1 MEQKPLARIKIQ
13 LHYPSFSSEQKNRLL
28 CLQNR
33 CRKPSL
39 STFVPFDDSQ
49 MGCCG
54 DFKLIIPK
62 NHMEIPLVRHISI
75 NFEQI
80 FTNCYTETKTKQ
92 QIYQAYEKNFYFD
105 YRHDCHPRHE
115 CAN

>member
-13 LHYPSFSSEQKNRLL
+13 LHYPSFSSEQKNHLL

-54 DFKLIIPK
+54 VTTQHPLFKCTCCEYYGK
-62 NHMEIPLVRHISI
+62 
-75 NFEQI
+75 I
-80 FTNCYTETKTKQ
+80 FVNKS
-92 QIYQAYEKNFYFD
+92 
-105 YRHDCHPRHE
+105 
-115 CAN
+115 